1 MLLPCLSALSRG
13 VWQVEVWRWPQDM
26 GRVGRQ
32 GQGWDT
38 SARWGGRLATAQLPQ
53 EEACGWEEGGDS
65 ISGALEGSFS

>member
-1 MLLPCLSALSRG
+1 
-13 VWQVEVWRWPQDM
+13 M